1 MAGEDWEALQQWLLQ
16 TLTEQF
22 SKQEDAIRRLLLEES
37 VRGVSGYIGTPNV
50 NIDHLMAS
58 ANLGTQSVPLKPKR
72 ESVTSATHHLS
83 EPESGEESSQEM
95 SPGRAISKK
104 EMSRLGKHILSEK
117 LAPDSP
123 FRAFVKR
130 SLDSYLSVVVIVNL
144 FFIILTTE
152 FAYSQAQ
159 YSLGI
164 SDLPWQGISE
174 HTFEITEYIFCA
186 IYLLDVTIRVFV
198 LRKEWYYDHIEG
210 WMYLNMFDA
219 LLVAANLVELIALP
233 VLFAGDQQHAATI
246 RVIKLVRIVRTL
258 RIFKTVSLFR
268 QLRILVGTC
277 IASVGALF
285 WSMILLLVLMVGFA
299 LAMCQALQIFV
310 LDTGANLEDRL
321 AMYDLYGSFAKAFY
335 TTFELTFSGSWPLR
349 VRPIT
354 EKVSPWYA
362 IPFLTYIALV
372 VFAVIRIVTALFLK
386 ETLTSAAN
394 DADMVLEDAVRS
406 TKDYQVKIEGLFHL
420 ADNDGD
426 GTLSYEEFHETMTLP
441 SVMNYLKSMD
451 LTVHDCKPLFEL
463 LDDGDGKV
471 TITEFCKGLSKVRG
485 QAKAIDFVIL
495 QRETAKLLKE
505 ARQTRREVKRTAA
518 GLLQLSRVVSPK
530 PREADLNG
538 DAAES
543 EEMEVFAA

>member
-1 MAGEDWEALQQWLLQ
+1 MLDVSEVPEVRAGKWG
-16 TLTEQF
+16 
-22 SKQEDAIRRLLLEES
+22 
-37 VRGVSGYIGTPNV
+37 GVVAG
-50 NIDHLMAS
+50 D
-58 ANLGTQSVPLKPKR
+58 
-72 ESVTSATHHLS
+72 VTWK
-83 EPESGEESSQEM
+83 GDIQK
-95 SPGRAISKK
+95 G
-104 EMSRLGKHILSEK
+104 
-117 LAPDSP
+117 D
-123 FRAFVKR
+123 
-130 SLDSYLSVVVIVNL
+130 
-144 FFIILTTE
+144 
-152 FAYSQAQ
+152 
-159 YSLGI
+159 
-164 SDLPWQGISE
+164 GISE

-233 VLFAGDQQHAATI
+233 VPGPYESWLFAGDQQHAATI

-420 ADNDGD
+420 ADAWLVAAMAPLATDNDGD

-463 LDDGDGKV
+463 LDDGASQV
-471 TITEFCKGLSKVRG
+471 N
-485 QAKAIDFVIL
+485 
-495 QRETAKLLKE
+495 
-505 ARQTRREVKRTAA
+505 
-518 GLLQLSRVVSPK
+518 PK
-530 PREADLNG
+530 PFV
-538 DAAES
+538 S
-543 EEMEVFAA
+543 K